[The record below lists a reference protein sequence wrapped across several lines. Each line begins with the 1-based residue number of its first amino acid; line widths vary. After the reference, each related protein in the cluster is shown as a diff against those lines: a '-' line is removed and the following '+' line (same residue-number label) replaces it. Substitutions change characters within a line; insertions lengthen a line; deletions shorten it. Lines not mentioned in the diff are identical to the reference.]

1 MPFLGTIFVESDTI
15 RVSAGMERVSPRF
28 LGDGC
33 ETKVSGKVIGRSL
46 LDLTGS
52 CAFAKCVRSISPKK
66 ENKKS
71 LKFCT
76 AAYALFNLS
85 EISCKVN
92 FIALMVRSKNKKFLL
107 TLVLLTPFIFGGYI
121 PNETMM
127 PAFRMK
133 KIVLDAGHGGKDPGN
148 LGSRSREKDIN
159 LAVTLLVGK
168 YIKENMPDVEV
179 VYTRKDDSFP
189 SLKERPQI
197 ANNNKADL
205 FVSIHSNSAP
215 NKSAFGTETFVMG
228 TKHFEANFDIVKR
241 ENSVILLEDNYE
253 ENYEGFDPSSP
264 ESYMMFNLMSKVH
277 FENSVSLADQIETQ
291 FRDRVGRKSR
301 GVKQGPFYVLWTP
314 SMPSVLVELGFLS
327 NSEEERFLMSDAG
340 KEYMASAI
348 YRSIRD
354 YKEAIES
361 K

>member
-1 MPFLGTIFVESDTI
+1 MN
-15 RVSAGMERVSPRF
+15 RMN
-28 LGDGC
+28 
-33 ETKVSGKVIGRSL
+33 
-46 LDLTGS
+46 
-52 CAFAKCVRSISPKK
+52 
-66 ENKKS
+66 NKK
-71 LKFCT
+71 
-76 AAYALFNLS
+76 
-85 EISCKVN
+85 I
-92 FIALMVRSKNKKFLL
+92 LL
-107 TLVLLTPFIFGGYI
+107 PLVLMILIFFGGFI

-133 KIVLDAGHGGKDPGN
+133 TIVLDAGHGGKDPGN
-148 LGSRSREKDIN
+148 LGSRSKEKDIN

-168 YIKENMPDVEV
+168 YIEENLPDVKV
-179 VYTRKDDSFP
+179 IYTRDDDSFP
-189 SLKERPQI
+189 TLKERPQI

-264 ESYMMFNLMSKVH
+264 ESYMMFNLMSKVY
-277 FENSVSLADQIETQ
+277 FENSVSLADNIETQ
-291 FRDRVGRKSR
+291 FKNRVGRKSR

-314 SMPSVLVELGFLS
+314 SMPSILVELGFLS
-327 NSEEERFLMSDAG
+327 NSNEERFLMSQQG

-354 YKEAIES
+354 YKDQIES
-361 K
+361 N